1 MSNPKIQLLRSKRME
16 HLDQMGLCRAEVS
29 EWGKNW
35 NNLRSR
41 ATRVKRDCDL
51 SFEDYTML
59 AAKAGIRSASQIG
72 IFPGAYQMGRFGDVG
87 GYVKGNCRFIVKEQN
102 LKERWLYAKR

>member
-1 MSNPKIQLLRSKRME
+1 MTPTKIQLLRSKRME
-16 HLDQMGLCRAEVS
+16 HLDQVGLCRAEVS

-41 ATRVKRDCDL
+41 ATRIGRECDL

-59 AAKAGIRSASQIG
+59 AAKAGIRSAIEVG
-72 IFPGAYQMGRFGDVG
+72 TKPGNYQVGRFGDVG
-87 GYVKGNCRFIVKEQN
+87 GYTKGNCRFITKEFN
-102 LKERWLYAKR
+102 LKERWIYR